1 LIFDSRIGDY
11 VVSFWPPL
19 RGWARSRGGDKRKAV
34 HDHVD
39 VNVAVDEAVD
49 VVVDVH
55 VAVDGIAFLS
65 PHLTAAIPIDI

>member
-1 LIFDSRIGDY
+1 
-11 VVSFWPPL
+11 
-19 RGWARSRGGDKRKAV
+19 
-34 HDHVD
+34 VD
-39 VNVAVDEAVD
+39 VNVAVNVAVD